1 MNLDEVIAQR
11 RSVREYRG
19 DKEVTKEQVR
29 ELIKSAQQAP
39 SWKNSQTGRY
49 YAIFNKDKMME
60 VRAQLVEQNQIV
72 TKDVNAVIVST
83 FVKNRSGFNREGQAE
98 NELGNGW
105 GCYDLG
111 LQNAFLILKA
121 TDLGIDSIILGL
133 RDAKGLRR
141 VLNIPD
147 TEEVVSVIALG
158 YKKEIEILAPK
169 RKELDSILTVYE

>member
-29 ELIKSAQQAP
+29 ELIRSAQQAP

-49 YAIFNKDKMME
+49 YAIFNKDKMKE
-60 VRAQLVEQNQIV
+60 VREQLVEQNQLV
-72 TKDVNAVIVST
+72 TKDVNVVIVST

-105 GCYDLG
+105 GVT
-111 LQNAFLILKA
+111 I
-121 TDLGIDSIILGL
+121 
-133 RDAKGLRR
+133 
-141 VLNIPD
+141 
-147 TEEVVSVIALG
+147 
-158 YKKEIEILAPK
+158 
-169 RKELDSILTVYE
+169 